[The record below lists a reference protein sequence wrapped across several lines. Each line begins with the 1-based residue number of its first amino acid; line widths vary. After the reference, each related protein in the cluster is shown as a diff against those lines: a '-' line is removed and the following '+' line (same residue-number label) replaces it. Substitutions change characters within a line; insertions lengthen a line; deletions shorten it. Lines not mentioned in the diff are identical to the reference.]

1 MSFREKSGATGRPLG
16 LLCGRGRPLG
26 LSRGALAVSARVA
39 AIFCSAEDC
48 GAAGEVA
55 DPGACPLAGGVSA
68 AAAGGLEFSEAGPA
82 VAGPAALVGFSPAFW
97 RASIT
102 SSLAP

>member
-39 AIFCSAEDC
+39 AIFCSAGDC
-48 GAAGEVA
+48 GAADEVA
-55 DPGACPLAGGVSA
+55 DPGACPLAGGGGSA

-82 VAGPAALVGFSPAFW
+82 AAGPPALVRFSPAFW
-97 RASIT
+97 RA
-102 SSLAP
+102 